1 MKITN
6 AMLDELIKAMY
17 NTLKKCNSGMVT
29 LEFGDT
35 TFIITDKPE
44 GAKAMLDAWR
54 DWSDEE

>member
-17 NTLKKCNSGMVT
+17 STIEKHNAGMVSAE
-29 LEFGDT
+29 LGDT

-54 DWSDEE
+54 DWRDKK